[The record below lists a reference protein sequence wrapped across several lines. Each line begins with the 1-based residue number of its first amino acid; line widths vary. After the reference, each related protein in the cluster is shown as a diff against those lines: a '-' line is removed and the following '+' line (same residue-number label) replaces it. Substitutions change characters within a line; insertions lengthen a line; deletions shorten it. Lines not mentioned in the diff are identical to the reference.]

1 MMRGAKGMYT
11 VAVIGL
17 LGTAAMLVMY
27 GYTAEKLLPESSPQA
42 KKTVD
47 LLAHAF
53 SVSAYATVEGDVFTL
68 TYIVPPGPRPSETDA
83 KAEMEKMARFV
94 ETNYPDPLSAIQVAR
109 EQEQPAGCSSSVARS
124 ELRYIP
130 QRRPPRK

>member
-1 MMRGAKGMYT
+1 MKGARGMYT

-17 LGTAAMLVMY
+17 LGLAAMMVMY

-47 LLAHAF
+47 LLSHAF
-53 SVSAYATVEGDVFTL
+53 SVSAYATIEGDVFTL
-68 TYIVPPGPRPSETDA
+68 TYIVAPGPRPSESEA

-94 ETNYPDPLSAIQVAR
+94 ETNYPEPLSAIQVAR
-109 EQEQPAGCSSSVARS
+109 EQAQPSGCSSSVART
-124 ELRYIP
+124 ELRWIP
-130 QRRPPRK
+130 QRRPPKK